1 MLRRANSKEKSRN
14 CKEIRQIKD
23 VEADQTADLGL
34 PRKRVKKNSNLETDS
49 EILEYSKINLIP
61 EKKLT
66 IQDMKKDPIELL
78 VQLEKEF

>member
-1 MLRRANSKEKSRN
+1 MLRRPHSKEKSRN
-14 CKEIRQIKD
+14 CKEIGQIKD
-23 VEADQTADLGL
+23 VSADQTTELGL
-34 PRKRVKKNSNLETDS
+34 PRKRVKKNFNHETDS
-49 EILEYSKINLIP
+49 EILEYSKIKLIP